1 MSVFSLRRALS
12 LFGTLAIAGVLAGAI
27 LPAAEAQRKKPGRV
41 TYQPL
46 QSTAAVQSLD
56 NIPVVQVSPS
66 QIKVME
72 MPATG
77 ETPTIPASPMSKSDK
92 VRALQGGSP
101 PSGGGSVKALPAP
114 KLTSLTLSAKRPFL
128 NNRGYLEFNEVR
140 HFDPKTDKVSWYQPS
155 PGMGYVTA
163 RLNVE
168 KGERYL
174 ADMSVS
180 CYEAQTFAFGGQ
192 QMGVGAGSHHLL
204 LILEPTQSGWISV
217 TLSNDVSYTF
227 HSFEVTLQ
235 D

>member
-1 MSVFSLRRALS
+1 MSVFSSRRAHTLT
-12 LFGTLAIAGVLAGAI
+12 GTLAIAGVLAGAI

-41 TYQPL
+41 TYQPI
-46 QSTAAVQSLD
+46 QAGSAAQSLD

-66 QIKVME
+66 QIKVVVAPVRGESM
-72 MPATG
+72 AT
-77 ETPTIPASPMSKSDK
+77 PASPMSTNDK

-114 KLTSLTLSAKRPFL
+114 KLTSITLSAKRPFL

-174 ADMSVS
+174 ADMNVS
-180 CYEAQTFAFGGQ
+180 CYDPQTFSFGGQ